1 MALGAR
7 HALPSTVVATECDSH
22 FKKLDQEE
30 QGALRGTGEN
40 EVRRNEN
47 SNAHTKSG
55 LHHRAVP
62 WRAVRARGLE
72 EKRKQEEARGS
83 QRIEEARGS
92 QRKPEDRARGSQR
105 KPEERLP
112 LSQP

>member
-62 WRAVRARGLE
+62 WRAVRARVLE
-72 EKRKQEEARGS
+72 ERGSKRKPEERGLKRKQEEARGS
-83 QRIEEARGS
+83 KRKEDSRGFL
-92 QRKPEDRARGSQR
+92 GW
-105 KPEERLP
+105 L
-112 LSQP
+112 